1 MKKPELTATSV
12 EKFLIEKFDS
22 VSDLMQLSE
31 GEESRAF
38 SFDVG
43 GRGYVLRVNSCAD
56 GFYKDRYVYRHFASA
71 ALPIPEVLDIGEF
84 SESLTYC
91 ISRRAQGVT
100 LQDLPETELPAV
112 LQPVAEAMDAIA
124 AADLSQTSG
133 FGPFG
138 PQGIGQYTTWRD
150 FICAIADP
158 HVYHWQTVMDDTVS
172 ASVAQALDE
181 LMLWAEDCPEVRHL
195 VHADFG
201 SNNVLTDNGR
211 ITAVI
216 DWSEAMFGDSQY
228 EVANIF
234 FWRPWLACME
244 QQTRYFERRHPEL
257 AGSPR
262 LRAYMLRIGLDQL
275 YQSLVDGNFD
285 DAAWAQGRCD
295 AIVRG
300 QRNRVD
306 ADRTRADFENAS
318 ASNSREPSKANAR
331 ERPYAWWHS
340 SRPQFAKL
348 ARLGRGRAG
357 RSDSGPSG
365 LCWSPGHDCHAHA
378 LG

>member
-1 MKKPELTATSV
+1 MRYEKPELTATSV

-172 ASVAQALDE
+172 ASVAQA
-181 LMLWAEDCPEVRHL
+181 R
-195 VHADFG
+195 
-201 SNNVLTDNGR
+201 
-211 ITAVI
+211 
-216 DWSEAMFGDSQY
+216 
-228 EVANIF
+228 
-234 FWRPWLACME
+234 
-244 QQTRYFERRHPEL
+244 
-257 AGSPR
+257 
-262 LRAYMLRIGLDQL
+262 
-275 YQSLVDGNFD
+275 
-285 DAAWAQGRCD
+285 
-295 AIVRG
+295 
-300 QRNRVD
+300 
-306 ADRTRADFENAS
+306 
-318 ASNSREPSKANAR
+318 
-331 ERPYAWWHS
+331 
-340 SRPQFAKL
+340 
-348 ARLGRGRAG
+348 
-357 RSDSGPSG
+357 
-365 LCWSPGHDCHAHA
+365 
-378 LG
+378 

>member
-195 VHADFG
+195 
-201 SNNVLTDNGR
+201 
-211 ITAVI
+211 
-216 DWSEAMFGDSQY
+216 
-228 EVANIF
+228 
-234 FWRPWLACME
+234 
-244 QQTRYFERRHPEL
+244 
-257 AGSPR
+257 
-262 LRAYMLRIGLDQL
+262 
-275 YQSLVDGNFD
+275 
-285 DAAWAQGRCD
+285 
-295 AIVRG
+295 
-300 QRNRVD
+300 
-306 ADRTRADFENAS
+306 
-318 ASNSREPSKANAR
+318 
-331 ERPYAWWHS
+331 
-340 SRPQFAKL
+340 
-348 ARLGRGRAG
+348 
-357 RSDSGPSG
+357 
-365 LCWSPGHDCHAHA
+365 
-378 LG
+378 